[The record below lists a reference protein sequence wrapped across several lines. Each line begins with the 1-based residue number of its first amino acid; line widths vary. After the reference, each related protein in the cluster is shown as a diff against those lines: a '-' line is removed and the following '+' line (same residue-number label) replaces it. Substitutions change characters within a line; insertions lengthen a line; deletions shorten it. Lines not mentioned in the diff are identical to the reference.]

1 MKRIT
6 SGARLLWL
14 KANGFQEALI
24 DSYGKLAPL
33 FRNSVLPYVLASVPV
48 FVMSVTGSTLVM
60 PLVIFMST
68 VLIFYIAHDMDAV
81 IFSLT
86 KQESRKAI
94 TIPLSMFI
102 CIWGIVMVII
112 GKGQI
117 MNGVVGPYC
126 AVLLVACAPAYR
138 WKATRLERRIPL
150 WISMSLAGMLAV
162 GASLFYIDK

>member
-6 SGARLLWL
+6 NGARSLWL
-14 KANGFQEALI
+14 RANHFQEALI
-24 DSYGKLAPL
+24 DSYGKLTPL
-33 FRNSVLPYVLASVPV
+33 FRNSVLPYVLASGPV
-48 FVMSVTGSTLVM
+48 FVMSVTGSMLIM
-60 PLVIFMST
+60 PLVMLMSS
-68 VLIFYIAHDMDAV
+68 VLIFYIAQDMDPV
-81 IFSLT
+81 IFAMT
-86 KQESRKAI
+86 KQQSRKAI

-102 CIWGIVMVII
+102 CIWGIIMMVV
-112 GKGQI
+112 GKGQL

-150 WISMSLAGMLAV
+150 WISMSLAGVLAV